1 MAETLKDFL
10 VALVPEV
17 EASRL
22 VSAAQARH
30 EQRAAAAA
38 EPPDTVLAERIAT
51 LEEECAEL
59 GKRVRDNRESV
70 PRLVVQRLE
79 DKQSEAITCLLAQSE
94 PPAEAVEETRPIE
107 LKAEVERS
115 SELCTKTDSSAS
127 AVRSAIAA
135 TEQRQQLL
143 EYIRSTE
150 AGSVDAAIANANKEN
165 DLRDDGNLDDTFHM
179 LHRHVR

>member
-30 EQRAAAAA
+30 EQRAAAA

-79 DKQSEAITCLLAQSE
+79 DKQSEAITSLLAQSE
-94 PPAEAVEETRPIE
+94 PDFLQRY
-107 LKAEVERS
+107 
-115 SELCTKTDSSAS
+115 TDT
-127 AVRSAIAA
+127 VAA
-135 TEQRQQLL
+135 Q
-143 EYIRSTE
+143 
-150 AGSVDAAIANANKEN
+150 
-165 DLRDDGNLDDTFHM
+165 
-179 LHRHVR
+179 